1 MDDNRIGEIVQKVF
15 AKAKTECVSQ
25 KKSALSKHI
34 ANQIQEN
41 HGYISY
47 RTLER
52 AYDRHIIK
60 DTTVSERNA
69 ESIDLFCQYLGFENY
84 VGFIKNEGKTE
95 EQEKPPTD
103 TVSEPTSATRL
114 KSTILVV
121 IGIIL
126 LIMVYNIWPVNES
139 KNAVNN
145 EKCMTWADSV
155 YVPISCDKGP
165 LSTYGT
171 SIDPLDSKKMKNF
184 KKVEVN
190 MATQFFS
197 DQTNQPLIWYTK
209 NKDDEIEY
217 FTAPGLHPTTGKT
230 LDEITEYIIEKY
242 VPPHINRPGSFLKE
256 NWTFRQDYCKPL
268 KIELISRCT
277 FK

>member
-15 AKAKTECVSQ
+15 AKAKTECISQ

-34 ANQIQEN
+34 AHQIQEN

-52 AYDRHIIK
+52 AYDRHIRK
-60 DTTVSERNA
+60 DTTVSERSA

-84 VGFIKNEGKTE
+84 VGFIKRENKPQ
-95 EQEKPPTD
+95 EQDEPPKDSVPVPNSTI
-103 TVSEPTSATRL
+103 RL
-114 KSTILVV
+114 KSSIIVLL
-121 IGIIL
+121 GIVL
-126 LIMVYNIWPVNES
+126 LIIVYTMWPENDS
-139 KNAVNN
+139 KNVDNN
-145 EKCMTWADSV
+145 EKCMTWADSI

-165 LSTYGT
+165 LSRYGT
-171 SIDPLDSKKMKNF
+171 SIEPMDSKKMKNF
-184 KKVEVN
+184 KKVSVN
-190 MATQFFS
+190 MATHFFS

-242 VPPHINRPGSFLKE
+242 VPPHINRPDSFLSE
-256 NWTFRQDYCKPL
+256 D
-268 KIELISRCT
+268 
-277 FK
+277 